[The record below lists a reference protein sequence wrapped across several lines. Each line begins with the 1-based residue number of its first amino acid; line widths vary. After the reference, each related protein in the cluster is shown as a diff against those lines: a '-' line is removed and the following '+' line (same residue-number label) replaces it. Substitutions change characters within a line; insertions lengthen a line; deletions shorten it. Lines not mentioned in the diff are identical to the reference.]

1 MAAAVLPTKLWEL
14 MEPFIPSPKAKPKV
28 GRPRLADRHAL
39 GIMFVLRNGIPWEIL
54 PQELGWLRHELLAS
68 LARLAKSA
76 RTSCPLRFSIYI
88 MCWAM
93 AGAQHWDPRTRSSRF
108 MIGT

>member
-14 MEPFIPSPKAKPKV
+14 IEPFIPSPKAKPKV

-54 PQELGWLRHELLAS
+54 PQELGCGSGMSCWSRLRDWQKVHGLHAL
-68 LARLAKSA
+68 
-76 RTSCPLRFSIYI
+76 
-88 MCWAM
+88 
-93 AGAQHWDPRTRSSRF
+93 
-108 MIGT
+108 

>member
-14 MEPFIPSPKAKPKV
+14 IEPFIPSPKAKPKV

-54 PQELGWLRHELLAS
+54 PQELGCGSGMSCWPRLRDWQKVHGLHAL
-68 LARLAKSA
+68 
-76 RTSCPLRFSIYI
+76 
-88 MCWAM
+88 
-93 AGAQHWDPRTRSSRF
+93 
-108 MIGT
+108 